1 MLPVWLCQP
10 GPVLLKRCVRENK
23 YELKVGEV
31 SLIDCNPYYAQVQL
45 AYDHQGTTSTRHLA
59 PQENVG
65 NRNFDNVICEDMYK
79 MMKIITSRIACDKYY
94 TRKCLAGKNY
104 IKIIICLCYASL
116 LVYILLLSDQG
127 FGFNIALILK
137 FELKSNNNS

>member
-1 MLPVWLCQP
+1 MCQP

-65 NRNFDNVICEDMYK
+65 NRKFDNVICEDMYK
-79 MMKIITSRIACDKYY
+79 MMKIITSRTACDKYLLY
-94 TRKCLAGKNY
+94 KKMPGWEELYENY
-104 IKIIICLCYASL
+104 HLSRCLCYASL
-116 LVYILLLSDQG
+116 LVYILLLSDHG

-137 FELKSNNNS
+137 FKLKSYNNS